1 MKNGCGHI
9 ADQAARKKNEIS
21 TSKKKSISVKFGG
34 LNLDHKPS
42 M

>member
-21 TSKKKSISVKFGG
+21 TSKKKYFSEIWWVKFR
-34 LNLDHKPS
+34 S
-42 M
+42 